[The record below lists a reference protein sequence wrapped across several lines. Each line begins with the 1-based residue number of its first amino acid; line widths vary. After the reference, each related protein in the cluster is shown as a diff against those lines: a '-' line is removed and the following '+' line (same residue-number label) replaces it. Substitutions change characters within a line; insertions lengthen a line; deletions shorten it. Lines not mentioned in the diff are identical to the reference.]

1 MGFPSQQLLA
11 SSIQGKAA
19 SSVVTSVVGAGASVI
34 GVSATGAQA
43 KETARRV
50 SRANRDFT
58 FFMI

>member
-1 MGFPSQQLLA
+1 M
-11 SSIQGKAA
+11 
-19 SSVVTSVVGAGASVI
+19 VTSVVGAGASVI

-58 FFMI
+58 FFMVWYNLVVNKVD